1 MSTTRQVLDHH
12 LEAFFA
18 HDVDGVVADYA
29 PDAVFF
35 TSDGPLKGVAAIR
48 PLFEGLIAEFRK
60 PGAAFTLQRF
70 FVEGDHG
77 YIFWNAETTDN
88 AYEMATDTFTV
99 RDGRIV
105 AQSYTASIR
114 PKR

>member
-1 MSTTRQVLDHH
+1 MSTTKQILDHH

-18 HDVDGVVADYA
+18 HDVDGVVEDYA

-60 PGAAFTLQRF
+60 PGATFNLKQYV
-70 FVEGDHG
+70 VEGDHG
-77 YIFWNAETTDN
+77 YIVWNAETADN
-88 AYEMATDTFTV
+88 VFEMATDTFTV

-105 AQSYTASIR
+105 AQSYTASLR

>member
-1 MSTTRQVLDHH
+1 MPTTQQILDHH
-12 LEAFFA
+12 LQAFFA
-18 HDVDGVVADYA
+18 YDVNGVVEDYA

-35 TSDGPLKGVAAIR
+35 TSEGPLKGVEAIR
-48 PLFEGLIAEFRK
+48 PLFEGLITEFRK
-60 PGAAFTLQRF
+60 PGATFNLKRC

-77 YIFWNAETTDN
+77 YIFWNAETADN
-88 AYEMATDTFTV
+88 VYEMATDTFTV

-105 AQSYTASIR
+105 AQSYTATIR